1 MKVLLWKEESIRNL
15 GHSELIGGDQL
26 AKVILPN
33 WENKGNL
40 INLGMRERVLSGGK
54 IKEDKGDWSKINFD
68 FLYLH
73 GITSLSGKEGN
84 GCSSSSS
91 YYVLFSLLLGLQIKA
106 RISIQSTIVQPSM
119 SLVRLCKLN
128 IYFTMTF

>member
-68 FLYLH
+68 FLYP
-73 GITSLSGKEGN
+73 
-84 GCSSSSS
+84 SSSS